1 MSWWPD
7 VAPMFGYRQRD
18 GAYAAAHAG
27 RIPLEFLP
35 GPKGKLLVRTAELRR
50 VLGLDEPA
58 PVAS

>member
-1 MSWWPD
+1 
-7 VAPMFGYRQRD
+7 MFGYRQRD